1 MRRSFPPAIFL
12 LLLIL
17 LCQDPGQAAMLRV
30 QVLEVFDGDTIR
42 VSMPGGKQ
50 ETVRYIG
57 IDTPETHHPDRG
69 VEELGKE
76 ASKANNE
83 LVFGRHVFLETD
95 VEKRDRY
102 GRMLAYV
109 WIEKEGKI
117 YMVNEILLRM
127 GYAMPFT
134 FPPNLKH
141 TDIFREAFA
150 RARREN
156 RGLWARASE
165 RRFSPYQLWT
175 FLPSLS
181 GLFVTVEMVVKRV
194 EESERRFTLLPSG
207 GKTTLVIYKSD
218 SPLFGPIG
226 NYSGKRLTVVGKIV
240 PGYAGPEIVIADPVQ
255 ILDVK

>member
-1 MRRSFPPAIFL
+1 MRRSFSLAAFSLFL
-12 LLLIL
+12 LLWQYP
-17 LCQDPGQAAMLRV
+17 CQAAMLRV
-30 QVLEVFDGDTIR
+30 QVLEVFDGDTIK

-57 IDTPETHHPDRG
+57 IDTPETHHPHRG

-83 LVFGRHVFLETD
+83 LVFGRYVFLETD
-95 VEKRDRY
+95 VETRDRF

-117 YMVNEILLRM
+117 YMANEILVRM

-141 TDIFREAFA
+141 TEIFRAAFA
-150 RARREN
+150 QARKEN

-165 RRFSPYQLWT
+165 RQFSPSQIWT
-175 FLPSLS
+175 FLPTLS
-181 GLFVTVEMVVKRV
+181 GHFVTVEMAVKRI
-194 EESERRFTLLPSG
+194 EESGLRFRLLPSG
-207 GKTTLVIYKSD
+207 GKTALVIYKSD

-226 NYSGKRLTVVGKIV
+226 NFSGKRLTVAGKVIT
-240 PGYAGPEIVIADPVQ
+240 GYAGPEIIIADPAQ